1 MVISRPKY
9 ENSEQNRSIVLLIY
23 TFFAMWYIV
32 ALILLGILFLVV
44 EMLLLPGVSIG
55 AILAMACYGGAIYYA
70 FDTVGTTAGVVTI
83 VAVAIVSLIAVIFS
97 LRAKTWQRLSLK
109 QNVDSVS
116 MKNPATELTVG
127 VKGTTV
133 SRLSPMGKIEV
144 EGKFYEAKSVDVFID
159 QKTTVEVV
167 GFENF
172 TVIVRK
178 LN

>member
-32 ALILLGILFLVV
+32 ALILLGILF
-44 EMLLLPGVSIG
+44 GVGGSYSYS
-55 AILAMACYGGAIYYA
+55 ILAMACYGGAIYYA

-159 QKTTVEVV
+159 QKTAVEVV